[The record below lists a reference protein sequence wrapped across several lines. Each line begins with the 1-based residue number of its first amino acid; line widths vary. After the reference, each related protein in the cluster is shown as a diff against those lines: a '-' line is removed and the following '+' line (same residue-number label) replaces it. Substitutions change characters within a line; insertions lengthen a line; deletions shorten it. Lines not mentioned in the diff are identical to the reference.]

1 MVDIILSMIPWC
13 FFMVRTRPKGYLI
26 IFGNTKHITI
36 CIPRKNL
43 VWMRFFCDMNMML
56 FNGELMRAMQAVL
69 AGT

>member
-1 MVDIILSMIPWC
+1 
-13 FFMVRTRPKGYLI
+13 MVRTRPKGYLI